1 MSYVDVKPGHV
12 DEHNLVIDHALSR
25 ADQLL
30 EDLGNLMK
38 QADNATMNSGSNDWK
53 ALITQWNAFY
63 TQEEAKL
70 QSVGVG
76 SYGAIEAIRQGDY
89 GAGRAMGH

>member
-12 DEHNLVIDHALSR
+12 DEHNFVIDNALKR

-30 EDLGNLMK
+30 EDLGRMMQ
-38 QADNATMNSGSNDWK
+38 QADAATLNSGSDDWK
-53 ALITQWNAFY
+53 RLIAEWNAFY
-63 TQEEAKL
+63 TNEQARL

-76 SYGAIEAIRQGDY
+76 SYGAVEAIRAGDR
-89 GAGRAMGH
+89 GAGAAMM